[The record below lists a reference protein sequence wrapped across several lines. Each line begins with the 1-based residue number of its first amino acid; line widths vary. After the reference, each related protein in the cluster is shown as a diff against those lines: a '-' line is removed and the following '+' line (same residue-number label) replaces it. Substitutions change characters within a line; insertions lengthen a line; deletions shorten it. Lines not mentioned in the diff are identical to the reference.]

1 MCNYTVIFISYKYFT
16 GGRFLFKEFP
26 SLVLNADYHP
36 LSYFPL
42 SLWSWQDAIK
52 AVFLDRVN
60 IIAEYDDQ
68 VNSANFSMKIPSVVS
83 LKTYINLSRKPAFTR
98 FNLFLRDQFQCQYCI
113 EKFKTSDLTFDHVIP
128 KSKGGTTCWEN
139 VVAACSKCNLKKSD
153 LSTSKAK
160 MSPIKN
166 PYEPTNSQLQIIGKT
181 FPPNYLHKSWQD
193 YLYWDSEL
201 EKS

>member
-1 MCNYTVIFISYKYFT
+1 M
-16 GGRFLFKEFP
+16 
-26 SLVLNADYHP
+26 LNAYYHP

-42 SLWSWQDAIK
+42 SLWSWKDAIK

-68 VNSANFSMKIPSVVS
+68 VNSASFSMKIPSVVS

-128 KSKGGTTCWEN
+128 KSKVGTT
-139 VVAACSKCNLKKSD
+139 
-153 LSTSKAK
+153 
-160 MSPIKN
+160 
-166 PYEPTNSQLQIIGKT
+166 
-181 FPPNYLHKSWQD
+181 
-193 YLYWDSEL
+193 
-201 EKS
+201 